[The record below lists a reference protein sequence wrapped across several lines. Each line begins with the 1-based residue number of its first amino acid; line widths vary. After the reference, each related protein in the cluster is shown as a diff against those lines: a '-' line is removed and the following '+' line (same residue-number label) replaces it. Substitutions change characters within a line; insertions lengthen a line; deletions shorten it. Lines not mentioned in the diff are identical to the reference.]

1 MQFQTRTWASLRT
14 YSRTALMFANHH
26 ILFPVRVVLNA
37 AMGHCRIRKFKAR
50 QLATQNERSNLREFF
65 ATEF

>member
-1 MQFQTRTWASLRT
+1 
-14 YSRTALMFANHH
+14 MFANHH